1 MVGSEKYYFD
11 YNKRI
16 EKVQEFA
23 IIKIA
28 NLLVIKKENYEF
40 KRRGASCTPLEI

>member
-28 NLLVIKKENYEF
+28 NLLVIKKELNEY
-40 KRRGASCTPLEI
+40 